1 MLAYAIGLVS
11 VAAALAAGNLSLD
24 KGALRALAPGSTA
37 ATLALQPWYQAVF
50 GTCVAVA
57 VVAVVSAGIAVAVGS
72 GTNVPLLQLRFYT
85 RALPGLV
92 LLSSA
97 LFFSVYSSIMF
108 LTDH

>member
-1 MLAYAIGLVS
+1 
-11 VAAALAAGNLSLD
+11 
-24 KGALRALAPGSTA
+24 
-37 ATLALQPWYQAVF
+37 
-50 GTCVAVA
+50 
-57 VVAVVSAGIAVAVGS
+57 VSAGIAVAVGS